1 MKITN
6 FSSSPLS
13 SFCSMVKKCPGKVYN
28 FVIALLKAIWYV
40 VAFLPKQC
48 FSILTYPFRKK
59 QIQYPYNKT
68 TQVAQNTPK
77 LPVRPTLL
85 SIESAKAGVGAASIK
100 STPKLP
106 AHTTPL
112 SIESAKAGVGSASMR
127 NIAKPLIETV
137 PLSTESAKAE
147 DGAASIKAKK
157 KVSFSLDSPLIV
169 KSGNKEPLAHLEPIE
184 EETIYT
190 QVPPHAPQPKILH
203 LPFERKGD
211 KSTIDRQQMAEL
223 ASSAPSTESPPA
235 TDVNLPQK
243 MSLQPPLAHKE
254 QEAHLEEDFYLFP
267 PRARPK
273 TEPLQHK
280 RPLAQRVPKTDF
292 LDETE
297 AFFKDVTGAV
307 SGFFDTLLTGFQ
319 PDRSAESPSM
329 PVQTNKRDPKKETF
343 FSL

>member
-1 MKITN
+1 MKIIN
-6 FSSSPLS
+6 FSSSSLS

-40 VAFLPKQC
+40 VTFLPKQC

-77 LPVRPTLL
+77 LP
-85 SIESAKAGVGAASIK
+85 
-100 STPKLP
+100 

-127 NIAKPLIETV
+127 NIAKPLIVTV

-169 KSGNKEPLAHLEPIE
+169 KSGNKEPFAHLEPIE

-190 QVPPHAPQPKILH
+190 QVPPHATQPKILH

-211 KSTIDRQQMAEL
+211 KSTIDRQQMADL
-223 ASSAPSTESPPA
+223 ASTAPLSESPQTPS
-235 TDVNLPQK
+235 DIYPPQRTP
-243 MSLQPPLAHKE
+243 LQPPLAPE
-254 QEAHLEEDFYLFP
+254 AQEAYFEEDFYLFP

-273 TEPLQHK
+273 TGPLQHK
-280 RPLAQRVPKTDF
+280 RPLAQKVPKTDF
-292 LDETE
+292 LDDTE

-307 SGFFDTLLTGFQ
+307 SGFFDTLLLGFQ
-319 PDRSAESPSM
+319 PDRSGEAPSK
-329 PVQTNKRDPKKETF
+329 PIQTNKKDPKDETF
-343 FSL
+343 FAL